1 MSSLSTLKDQIENMP
16 KYHQIEILKILNK
29 NENINKNENKNGTFI
44 NLTELKAEIIQQLQD
59 YTNYVLEQQS
69 QLNEIEQEKQN
80 LEKTFFR

>member
-1 MSSLSTLKDQIENMP
+1 MSLLSTLKDQIENMP

-29 NENINKNENKNGTFI
+29 NENVNKNENKNGTFI
-44 NLTELKAEIIQQLQD
+44 NLTELRSEIIQQLQD
-59 YTNYVLEQQS
+59 YTNYVIEQQS

>member
-44 NLTELKAEIIQQLQD
+44 N
-59 YTNYVLEQQS
+59 
-69 QLNEIEQEKQN
+69 
-80 LEKTFFR
+80 

>member
-1 MSSLSTLKDQIENMP
+1 MSLLYTLKDQIENMP
-16 KYHQIEILKILNK
+16 KYHQIEILKILN
-29 NENINKNENKNGTFI
+29 NCENINKNENKNGTFI